1 MKISKGKKSGW
12 ILVMIG
18 LAAHPAPA
26 ANPSR
31 SAQMEPLP
39 LGAARW
45 TSGFWADRFELCR
58 TQMIPAMERLME
70 GTNDTQFF
78 RNFEIAAGQ
87 AAGRSRGASFNDGD
101 FYKWM
106 EGATASLAI
115 EKNPALEARLD
126 EIIAV
131 IARAQ
136 RADGYLHTPVQIKQR
151 AGDTNAVPFGDR
163 NNFEMYNLGHL
174 MTTAAVHHQVTG
186 KTNLLAVAQR
196 AAGFLETTFSNAPA
210 NARSS
215 VCPSHLMG
223 LVDLYRETQDPRYLE
238 LAQTVLRL
246 RGEIKDGVSD
256 NQDRIP
262 LAKQRE
268 AEGHAV
274 RANYLYAGA
283 ADLFL
288 ETGDT
293 NLWRPL
299 AQIWTNV
306 VTEKMYITG
315 GCGALYDG
323 AAPDAAKDQ
332 KNITR
337 VHQAY
342 GRNFQLPNI
351 TAHNETCANIGN
363 ALWNWR
369 MFLATGAAKYM
380 DVVELELYNAILSG
394 MALDGTNFFYTNP
407 LRVTDPLPVALRWS
421 RQRVPFV
428 SSFCC
433 PPNLVRT
440 IAESADYAYAK
451 SADQIWVNLY
461 GASRLVTKLTN
472 GETVQLAQE
481 TEYPWSGRVRIR
493 IVACGEKEFAL
504 RLRIPGWAAGATVR
518 VNRRPAE
525 NAAPD
530 DYFEIRRTWAPGDV
544 VDLDLPMAVRLME
557 ANPLVEET
565 LNQLAVQRGPV
576 VYCLESTDLPAGVR
590 VSDVRI
596 PADLQLAARYDGR
609 LLGGIVV
616 LEGQAEAGSGENWQ
630 GKLYRE
636 VQPTALKPVPV
647 KLIPYSVWQNRGPSE
662 MSVWLPRTK

>member
-1 MKISKGKKSGW
+1 MKISKSKKSGW

-18 LAAHPAPA
+18 LVAQPAPA

-31 SAQMEPLP
+31 FAQMEPLP

-58 TQMIPAMERLME
+58 AQMIPSMERLME

-186 KTNLLAVAQR
+186 KTNLLAIAIR
-196 AAGFLETTFSNAPA
+196 AAIFLETTFSNAPA

-315 GCGALYDG
+315 GCGSLYDG
-323 AAPDAAKDQ
+323 AAPDGSRDQ

-451 SADQIWVNLY
+451 SGDQIWVNLF
-461 GASRLVTKLTN
+461 GASRLVIKLSN

-493 IVACGEKEFAL
+493 IVASGEKEFAL

-525 NAAPD
+525 NAAPE

-544 VDLDLPMAVRLME
+544 VDLDLPMPVRLME

-630 GKLYRE
+630 GKLYRQ
-636 VQPTALKPVPV
+636 VQPAALKPVPV

-662 MSVWLPRTK
+662 MSVWLPRAK